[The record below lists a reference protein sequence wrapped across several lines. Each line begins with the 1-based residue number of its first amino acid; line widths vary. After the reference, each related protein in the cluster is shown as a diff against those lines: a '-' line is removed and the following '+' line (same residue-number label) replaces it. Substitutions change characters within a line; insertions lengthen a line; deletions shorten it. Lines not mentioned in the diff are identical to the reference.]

1 MIEKKLKVIRILQ
14 NYRPAEID
22 KILEPWVKSTI
33 IVPQDYL
40 GTVINLC
47 IEKRGKQRNLNIQN
61 NRAILEVDLPLNEIV
76 IDFYDKLKSYSKGYA
91 SFDYQLYDYFEG
103 DLVKLNILVNSETV
117 DAFSNIVHKTRAETI
132 GRRICNKLKDLIPR
146 QNFQIPIQAAIYG
159 KIIARETIKAFRKDV
174 TAKLYGGDVSRK
186 KKLLEKQKK
195 EEKMTQFG
203 NVEIPQTAF
212 FEALKMEIMNKDF
225 GEMAEWFK
233 AHAWNACIGATLCGT
248 NPLSAK

>member
-1 MIEKKLKVIRILQ
+1 MCIRD
-14 NYRPAEID
+14 R
-22 KILEPWVKSTI
+22 
-33 IVPQDYL
+33 
-40 GTVINLC
+40 
-47 IEKRGKQRNLNIQN
+47 
-61 NRAILEVDLPLNEIV
+61 IV

-91 SFDYQLYDYFEG
+91 SFDYHVHDYFEG

-117 DAFSNIVHKTRAETI
+117 DAFSNIVHKNRAETI

-195 EEKMTQFG
+195 GKKRMKQFG

-212 FEALKMEIMNKDF
+212 FEALK
-225 GEMAEWFK
+225 
-233 AHAWNACIGATLCGT
+233 IGD
-248 NPLSAK
+248 NE